1 MLHINKIR
9 GMVKINAAQKSQ
21 LGCRYYL
28 IQIVALQDPK
38 FKRTDG
44 EGLSG
49 ESGIN
54 VGGFCNMNRLG

>member
-28 IQIVALQDPK
+28 IQIVALQKSPDLPL
-38 FKRTDG
+38 FPSQAT
-44 EGLSG
+44 
-49 ESGIN
+49 
-54 VGGFCNMNRLG
+54 